1 MMDLQMPNFETITIP
16 NFLETEE
23 SKNFFLNAYIEFANE
38 LSDYAKNAKPKMTQ
52 EKDKVLLEGD
62 YDFSECGIRV
72 SSYKRIMI
80 YFEEYNGV
88 KYLCKRTFK
97 NEVRHIS
104 WMNRNVFTVLDT
116 LELFDG
122 DLKVAERVYSEGY
135 SKEAAYIL
143 QPYFIDF
150 LGLVHVKDILNHE
163 NLFIWLPNDG
173 RVNEMDGYEVKNIN
187 RVQYHKDGVMLTTI
201 QNDINKK
208 VDKTTLKE
216 ECNYYQELSC
226 VDWNRINDFNPRIT
240 EIWRAKIDFQ
250 TGKFDDA
257 GKGYATM
264 QEAYRYWSQKYK
276 KYVDDQND
284 KRKDFHL

>member
-1 MMDLQMPNFETITIP
+1 MSNFETITIP
-16 NFLETEE
+16 NFLKTEE
-23 SKNFFLNAYIEFANE
+23 SESFFLDTYMAFTNE
-38 LSDYAKNAKPKMTQ
+38 LSSYDKSAKPKITQ

-62 YDFSECGIRV
+62 YEFSECGIRV

-116 LELFDG
+116 LELFNG

-135 SKEAAYIL
+135 SKEAAYIS

-201 QNDINKK
+201 RDAINKK
-208 VDKTTLKE
+208 VDKTTFKAGS
-216 ECNYYQELSC
+216 NYYQKLSC

-240 EIWRAKIDFQ
+240 EIWRAKLDLQ
-250 TGKFDDA
+250 TGEFDNTDE
-257 GKGYATM
+257 GYATM
-264 QEAYRYWSQKYK
+264 QEAYRYWSQEYK
-276 KYVDDQND
+276 QYVGDQND
-284 KRKDFHL
+284 KAKIFTYD